1 MLTADLFSYFRNMDA
16 CLSLCFLY
24 AEMEQVFS
32 TEYIFKHIH
41 ISAGYPLNAP
51 PYASYVVTFPTQW
64 NATSS

>member
-1 MLTADLFSYFRNMDA
+1 MFVLVFS
-16 CLSLCFLY
+16 Y

-51 PYASYVVTFPTQW
+51 SYASYVVTFQTQW
-64 NATSS
+64 NAISP